1 MVFLFNYLKY
11 RKVFNVFY
19 DKKHIAK
26 FKSSARA
33 VSLLAHHHTNHF
45 VCLYTLWTAN
55 GVFSTLVTVS
65 DRKGNFE
72 EQVILVVQMT
82 FLIRN
87 IFYAG
92 YTEEHQTKAC
102 HTYLFLNFFF
112 KLIAFR

>member
-33 VSLLAHHHTNHF
+33 VSLLLSCSAPHQSF
-45 VCLYTLWTAN
+45 CLPTREALDAKRRI
-55 GVFSTLVTVS
+55 LLTVS

-87 IFYAG
+87 IFYAV
-92 YTEEHQTKAC
+92 YTEELQPD
-102 HTYLFLNFFF
+102 
-112 KLIAFR
+112 